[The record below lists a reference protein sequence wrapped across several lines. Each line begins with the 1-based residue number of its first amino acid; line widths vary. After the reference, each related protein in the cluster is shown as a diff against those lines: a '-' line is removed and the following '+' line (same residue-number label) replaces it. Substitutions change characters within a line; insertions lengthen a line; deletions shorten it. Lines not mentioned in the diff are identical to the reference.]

1 MASREDCSGEDAAD
15 EDAAYPDVVVAAE
28 RLSHWYSSGARKC
41 I

>member
-15 EDAAYPDVVVAAE
+15 EVLPDVVVAAE